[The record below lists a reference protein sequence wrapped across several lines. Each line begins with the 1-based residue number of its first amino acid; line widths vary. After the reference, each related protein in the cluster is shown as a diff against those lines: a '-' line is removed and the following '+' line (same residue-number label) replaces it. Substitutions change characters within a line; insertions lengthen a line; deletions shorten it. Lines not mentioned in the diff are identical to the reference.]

1 MSRRRR
7 QGLSPSLFPFLAVL
21 VCTLGT
27 LILLLALVAQNATD
41 AAEQNARAERLA
53 QQPTE
58 KAPPSSPQ
66 RLTAEA
72 VEELLDEERFRVSQ
86 LVAFRDKQTA
96 DLEVRRDQLTQVE
109 DHLARLR
116 KRLKQLNDEVGLAT
130 GDTKAEEEI
139 DQQML
144 ITLQKQLEAEKKA
157 IEELKAESK
166 NKTPRVVIVPHKGPN
181 GTDRRPVYLECDS
194 TGVTILPEGSK
205 ITMEQ
210 LESSSYSANP
220 LDAALRVI
228 RMHAMREYGD
238 PVPPYPLL
246 VVRPDGIEAYG
257 AARRAMRDW
266 DDQFGYELVPD
277 HVELAFAKPDPGLK
291 ARVDFAIRDAA
302 AHQSALETIARGGGR
317 GGGGSFARGRV
328 GGTRRLPTLSAA
340 SLDRD
345 GRANGFRS
353 HRDNAYAGQ
362 QGNRGPYVGSTP
374 YTHQSR
380 ASNFNQQD
388 AGAAAR
394 EWAAKMQSA
403 AEEMRAANNDAS
415 ANQGAQRPGSELQG
429 AGAGDPV
436 GQGLLDPQGSQADAM
451 RSITGG
457 VPTYAPHPN
466 QTNSGY
472 NSATGQYRQN
482 PYASGDP
489 QRQIQ
494 GSRTDRNRSGS
505 AAFDGRQSGNE
516 QRAQQPGSGGLEM
529 PQQGGGG
536 TGTESQFADQSQSA
550 ESEQD
555 RGIGAATNQ
564 ATQAQ
569 TVGTGGTQS
578 SGSESSQPSAASSA
592 NQMSDQQ
599 PQSGAPAIS
608 ADMSPRP
615 ELRRGGKDWAIPK
628 SIAGIH
634 GNAIVRTI
642 RVECYPDRFVLL
654 APGSGGATE
663 VFGFSNG
670 DVERAT
676 MQLASAVHD
685 RIERWGPALPG
696 GRWEPRMDVMVK
708 PRGDVRFHQLRTLMR
723 DSGVE
728 VVGRSAR

>member
-53 QQPTE
+53 QQQTE
-58 KAPPSSPQ
+58 EPAPDYPQ

-72 VEELLDEERFRVSQ
+72 VEELLDEERFRVAQ
-86 LVAFRDKQTA
+86 LVAFRDEQTA
-96 DLEVRRDQLTQVE
+96 DLEERRDQLTHVE

-116 KRLKQLNDEVGLAT
+116 KRLKQLNNEVGLAT
-130 GDTKAEEEI
+130 GDTKAEQEI

-157 IEELKAESK
+157 VEELKAESK
-166 NKTPRVVIVPHKGPN
+166 NKAPKVVIVPHKGPN

-194 TGVTILPEGSK
+194 TGVTILPEASK

-246 VVRPDGIEAYG
+246 VVRPDGIDAYA

-291 ARVDFAIRDAA
+291 ARVDFAIREAA
-302 AHQSALETIARGGGR
+302 AHQSALEMVARGGGR
-317 GGGGSFARGRV
+317 GGGGSFAPGRV
-328 GGTRRLPTLSAA
+328 SGTRRLPTLSAA

-362 QGNRGPYVGSTP
+362 QWNRGPYVGSTP
-374 YTHQSR
+374 YTRQSG
-380 ASNFNQQD
+380 ASNFSQQD

-394 EWAAKMQSA
+394 DWAAKMQSA
-403 AEEMRAANNDAS
+403 AEEMRAANNDS
-415 ANQGAQRPGSELQG
+415 SGNQGSQTRGSTMQG
-429 AGAGDPV
+429 AGLSNPA

-451 RSITGG
+451 KSITGG
-457 VPTYAPHPN
+457 IPSYAPHPN
-466 QTNSGY
+466 QSNLGY
-472 NSATGQYRQN
+472 NAANGQYRQN
-482 PYASGDP
+482 PYAAGATQKQS
-489 QRQIQ
+489 
-494 GSRTDRNRSGS
+494 SRTDELRPGS
-505 AAFDGRQSGNE
+505 AAFDGRHSGNE
-516 QRAQQPGSGGLEM
+516 QRSAQPSSGGLEM
-529 PQQGGGG
+529 PPQGRGG
-536 TGTESQFADQSQSA
+536 TGKRSQFAEQGVLSEA
-550 ESEQD
+550 EQD
-555 RGIGAATNQ
+555 RGAGTATNQ

-578 SGSESSQPSAASSA
+578 SGRESSQPSAASST
-592 NQMSDQQ
+592 NQIADQQ

-615 ELRRGGKDWAIPK
+615 QLRRGGKDWAIPK

-634 GNAIVRTI
+634 GNSIVRTI
-642 RVECYPDRFVLL
+642 RVECYSDRFVLL